1 VTAVSRELFI
11 RSADAFVLAFN
22 VGVRSS
28 FLDLHAIWDEL
39 RRHVHPLTQAP
50 PHGNVFP
57 SSPRRLS
64 GLSGLSV

>member
-1 VTAVSRELFI
+1 MCVVCVVCVCVTAVSRELFI

-39 RRHVHPLTQAP
+39 RR
-50 PHGNVFP
+50 
-57 SSPRRLS
+57 
-64 GLSGLSV
+64 